1 LTCRSANERERQEA
15 DAEHRLSRVRA
26 PGPEQKLKEAVIEVT
41 ADLEEHNKI
50 VQLYKPARLRAEQG
64 NAPKLRMILEDPSS
78 KDVRDGKAYG
88 RFHEPV
94 ARNDVGA
101 VYAQVDEN
109 FKKSAAVV
117 ISDDGAR
124 TFVPCD
130 HPLYLPMMYPLLH
143 LRGDHGYHRGLHYKC
158 TPTKANKRGIR
169 RVTARAYNNFQLYQ
183 RTEIPG
189 AAVTADRTT
198 PLPQLFGGKLYKQY
212 LCESYLIE
220 VQGNL
225 EGQLAKPQ
233 MVGVAQQNVLDDH
246 VGDVS
251 DVIAPTYMSPSYVG
265 SDKWY
270 EHKCKDAIALQ
281 MAHGH
286 PTYFI
291 TTTMDPN
298 AAEVALLLEPGQTP
312 NDRPEVLARVF
323 KMRLAQLES
332 DLLDTGILGK
342 AVTYIRVVEYQKRG
356 LPHA

>member
-1 LTCRSANERERQEA
+1 M
-15 DAEHRLSRVRA
+15 
-26 PGPEQKLKEAVIEVT
+26 T
-41 ADLEEHNKI
+41 ADLEQHNKI
-50 VQLYKPARLRAEQG
+50 VELYKPARLRAEQK

-78 KDVRDGKAYG
+78 KDVRDGRERG

-101 VYAQVDEN
+101 VYAQVDGD

-143 LRGDHGYHRGLHYKC
+143 LRGDHAYHRGLHYKC
-158 TPTKANKRGIR
+158 TPTNANTCGIR

-183 RTEIPG
+183 RTETPG

-220 VQGNL
+220 VQANIEAQFG
-225 EGQLAKPQ
+225 KPQ
-233 MVGVAQQNVLDDH
+233 MFGIAQQDVLDDH
-246 VGDVS
+246 GSDVG
-251 DVIAPTYMSPSYVG
+251 DVIAPTYMSPTYVG